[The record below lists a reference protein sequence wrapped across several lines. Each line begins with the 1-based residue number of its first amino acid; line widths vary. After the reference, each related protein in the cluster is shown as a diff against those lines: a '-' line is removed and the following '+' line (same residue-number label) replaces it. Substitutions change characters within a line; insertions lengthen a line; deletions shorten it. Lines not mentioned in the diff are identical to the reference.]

1 MRKYF
6 RPSVLPN
13 RYYTSQEREKV
24 ETGDLQ
30 LVVRE
35 TMTVRKHKDGKKKVL
50 HSRHRWPR
58 GLRSVVHRLLGL
70 WVRILPEHVG
80 VYCKCCVLS
89 GRGLCIGLI
98 TRPTKCLVS

>member
-6 RPSVLPN
+6 RPSVQPN

-24 ETGDLQ
+24 ETRDLQ

-35 TMTVRKHKDGKKKVL
+35 TTAARKHEDKKKVL
-50 HSRHRWPR
+50 HSRSRWPR
-58 GLRSVVHRLLGL
+58 GLMSVVARSLGL
-70 WVRILPEHVG
+70 WFRMLPEHVS

-89 GRGLCIGLI
+89 LHWADH
-98 TRPTKCLVS
+98 SSY